1 MSILVIGGTGRVG
14 SHVVRKL
21 TEAAQSVRVLGRSA
35 SGPGAVRGSID
46 DPAAVRRA
54 LEGAVGVVIA
64 VESGTTAA
72 SARAVHEQGVRNVV
86 EAAAPGTQVVL
97 VTQIYLTRADE
108 HPEMGYILGARFAG
122 EEAVRRSGLPYTIVR
137 PSWLTGQPGG
147 RSALLLD
154 QGDTG
159 DGQVSRE
166 DIAEICVQALRVP
179 TARGKTFEVYGVPGD
194 PVADWQAA
202 FAKLA
207 GDAA

>member
-14 SHVVRKL
+14 GHVVRKL
-21 TEAAQSVRVLGRSA
+21 AEAGESVRVLGRTA
-35 SGPGAVRGSID
+35 SGPDAVQGSIE

-54 LEGAVGVVIA
+54 VEGVAGVVIA
-64 VESGTTAA
+64 VESGASAA
-72 SARAVHEQGVRNVV
+72 SASAVHEQGVRNVV

-137 PSWLTGQPGG
+137 PSWLTGRPGG

-154 QGDTG
+154 QGDNG

-166 DIAEICVQALRVP
+166 DIAEICVQALRAP
-179 TARGKTFEVYGVPGD
+179 AARGKTFEVYGVPGD
-194 PVADWQAA
+194 PVADWAAA
-202 FAKLA
+202 FAKLE
-207 GDAA
+207 GDQA